1 MIYYYSSS
9 NKKGSMI
16 YMQEEQK
23 QGKPIS
29 PRKRRSPYSSECV
42 DSFPPE
48 IMKEYEKEKKE
59 KEAKKDEKT

>member
-1 MIYYYSSS
+1 
-9 NKKGSMI
+9 MI